1 MAGIITGNAIAIK
14 SEHFSSGIF
23 ILSLLT
29 AIAFQITSNF
39 ANDYGDGLKGTDN
52 KNRIGPER
60 ALQKGLLTAVALKK
74 GIVVSAIVSFLLAIV
89 LVYYALGL
97 DRVLISMLFLMLAL
111 LAIWA
116 AIKYT
121 VGKKAYG
128 YIGLGDLFVFLFF
141 GWVSVMGSFFLQ
153 SQLLDTTVFIY
164 GTALGLLSVGVLNL
178 NNMRDIN
185 NDKNSNKI
193 TLAVLLGSQKAKI
206 YHYFLIFFSGFCL
219 FLGMG
224 GAWFKENPFIALL
237 FTPLIYH
244 LYQLKKTT
252 SPKGYDPLLKQ
263 LALSTFAISLFLLII
278 HTLK

>member
-14 SEHFSSGIF
+14 SEYFSLGIF

-39 ANDYGDGLKGTDN
+39 ANDYGDGLRGTDN

-60 ALQKGLLTAVALKK
+60 ALQKGLLTAVVLKK
-74 GIVVSAIVSFLLAIV
+74 GIVVSAIVSFLLAIF

-97 DRVLISMLFLMLAL
+97 DKVLLSMLFLLLAL

-128 YIGLGDLFVFLFF
+128 YMALGDLFVFLFF

-153 SQLLDTTVFIY
+153 SQILDTTVFIY

-178 NNMRDIN
+178 NNMRDIS

-193 TLAVLLGSQKAKI
+193 TLAVLLGSEKAKI
-206 YHYFLIFFSGFCL
+206 YHYLLIFLSGFCL
-219 FLGMG
+219 FLGIG
-224 GAWFKENPFIALL
+224 GECFKENPSMALIFI
-237 FTPLIYH
+237 PLIHH
-244 LYQLKKTT
+244 LYKLKKTA
-252 SPKGYDPLLKQ
+252 SAKGYDPLLKQ
-263 LALSTFAISLFLLII
+263 LALSTFAISLFLFITHSLE
-278 HTLK
+278 